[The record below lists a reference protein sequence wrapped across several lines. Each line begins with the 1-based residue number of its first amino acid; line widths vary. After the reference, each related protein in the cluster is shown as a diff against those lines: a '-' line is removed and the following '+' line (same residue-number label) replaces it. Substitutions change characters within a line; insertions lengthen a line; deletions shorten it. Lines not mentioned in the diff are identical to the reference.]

1 MHKILLVD
9 DSADILD
16 VLKMFLEMK
25 QYTVKTLSS
34 AYDMHKELSEFKPDL
49 IILDIFL
56 REQDG
61 RDVCKSLRQNP
72 EIKDLPILLTSASPA
87 TLAEYKTY
95 LADDYLEKPF
105 DLSTLDQKIQS
116 LLARTPG

>member
-25 QYTVKTLSS
+25 QYRVRTLSGAS
-34 AYDMHKELSEFKPDL
+34 FIHEVLSEFKPDL

-116 LLARTPG
+116 LLARTR